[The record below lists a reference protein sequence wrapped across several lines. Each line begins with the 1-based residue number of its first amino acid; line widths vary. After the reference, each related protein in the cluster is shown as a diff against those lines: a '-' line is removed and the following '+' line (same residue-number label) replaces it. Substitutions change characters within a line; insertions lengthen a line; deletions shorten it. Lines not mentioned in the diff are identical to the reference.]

1 MIRHDISRIVAGL
14 QGTYVSDFDSAHS
27 PLSHQI
33 LQRMLEH
40 FFPDAQLLALRGAA
54 ADGCLDMALLLD
66 GYIAF
71 NWFGTRYGFERTT
84 PFSPLERLL
93 IETILIVV
101 FDRVAPAPGVSA
113 VRSLRLQGWTEDR
126 CVATFLATALPFA
139 TVDDAPGHIET
150 LAGVIEV
157 LRRAAV
163 TTSENRRITTGALV
177 SVCGGKS
184 SRVPVAVREPLRYS
198 WPMNAFKPVVRLCDG
213 LHTVALVDSDS
224 TLLKIVDIHECAA

>member
-1 MIRHDISRIVAGL
+1 MIRHDTSRIVAGL

-113 VRSLRLQGWTEDR
+113 VRSLRLQGWTKVR
-126 CVATFLATALPFA
+126 CAPPFLATAFPSAPAADPPGRIEPLP
-139 TVDDAPGHIET
+139 
-150 LAGVIEV
+150 GVIEV
-157 LRRAAV
+157 RRRAAAPPP
-163 TTSENRRITTGALV
+163 ENRRITTGALV
-177 SVCGGKS
+177 SLAGGQS
-184 SRVPVAVREPLRYS
+184 SVVP
-198 WPMNAFKPVVRLCDG
+198 
-213 LHTVALVDSDS
+213 
-224 TLLKIVDIHECAA
+224 